1 MKNKKIL
8 IVEDDNFLQKALS
21 YSLQENN
28 FDIISAIEGDQV
40 LPLIKREKPDLIL
53 LDIILPKKD
62 GFVIMEELKN
72 DPTTADIPV
81 IFITNLGQK
90 EDVKKGLDLGAS
102 GYIIKA
108 HFKISDIIEKINEV
122 LKS

>member
-1 MKNKKIL
+1 MKKKIL
-8 IVEDDNFLQKALS
+8 IVEDDNFLQKALGHA
-21 YSLQENN
+21 LLEND
-28 FDIISAIEGDQV
+28 FDIISAVSGEQAV
-40 LPLIKREKPDLIL
+40 PLAKNAKPDLIL

-72 DPTTADIPV
+72 DSAIASIPV

-90 EDVKKGLDLGAS
+90 EDVKKGLDLGAK

-108 HFKISDIIEKINEV
+108 HFKIADIIDKINEV
-122 LKS
+122 LK

>member
-1 MKNKKIL
+1 MKKKIL

-28 FDIISAIEGDQV
+28 FDIVSATDGEQAIE
-40 LPLIKREKPDLIL
+40 LAKKENPDLIL

-62 GFVIMEELKN
+62 GFEVMEELKAN
-72 DPTTADIPV
+72 PETNNIPV
-81 IFITNLGQK
+81 VFITNLGQRD
-90 EDVKKGLDLGAS
+90 DVKKGLELGAV

-108 HFKISDIIEKINEV
+108 HFKITDIVDKINEV
-122 LKS
+122 LNIK